1 MEQKENTTN
10 STIQATPFNWEE
22 IVIKN
27 KLPVIVDFYAS
38 WCRPCMMMEHP
49 LNNLAAKMTDIAT
62 IVKIDI
68 DKYPFIANDYKI
80 MSIPTIILFK
90 DGKPVQK
97 WQGMVAISALET
109 AINNIQNTK

>member
-1 MEQKENTTN
+1 MEKQNEKVIKA
-10 STIQATPFNWEE
+10 IQGTPFNWKELVTDSK
-22 IVIKN
+22 I
-27 KLPVIVDFYAS
+27 PVLVDFYAS

-49 LNNLAAKMTDIAT
+49 LNNLAAKMTDIST
-62 IVKIDI
+62 ILKVDI
-68 DKYPFIANDYKI
+68 EKYPYIANDYNV
-80 MSIPTIILFK
+80 MSIPTFILFK